1 MTISRTPGLRS
12 SRSRPM
18 RGEAAKRAAV
28 RWMSRR
34 CPSATAGKDP
44 MRPTPNRKQVVFKLG
59 RPNDAKAIA
68 WHIRRWRERSGP
80 RCRPPAQVRRRGTG
94 LPIKLLAN
102 LGEVV
107 NVTVELLCD
116 ALLVQSGQKL
126 RLRNDL
132 VERLRWHTK
141 RLARQGR
148 WVDGREFLRPYFTAS
163 TVGPAAELG
172 ASASSRRFRLGRR
185 PLRLIPSCRRGKS
198 ARRCGIWLL

>member
-18 RGEAAKRAAV
+18 RGEAAKRAAA

-34 CPSATAGKDP
+34 CPSATAGENCDAPRRQIESKSSSDSGDQT
-44 MRPTPNRKQVVFKLG
+44 MRKLSLGISGVGASDQVLDVDLPPKSGVERLG
-59 RPNDAKAIA
+59 SR
-68 WHIRRWRERSGP
+68 
-80 RCRPPAQVRRRGTG
+80 
-94 LPIKLLAN
+94 IKLLAN

-107 NVTVELLCD
+107 NVTVKLLCD

-132 VERLRWHTK
+132 VKRLRWHTK

-148 WVDGREFLRPYFTAS
+148 WVDSRNRPPPLLHRLH
-163 TVGPAAELG
+163 G
-172 ASASSRRFRLGRR
+172 RLGDMDARAC
-185 PLRLIPSCRRGKS
+185 LCSSMRLAFSPACRAAS
-198 ARRCGIWLL
+198 ESWYIS